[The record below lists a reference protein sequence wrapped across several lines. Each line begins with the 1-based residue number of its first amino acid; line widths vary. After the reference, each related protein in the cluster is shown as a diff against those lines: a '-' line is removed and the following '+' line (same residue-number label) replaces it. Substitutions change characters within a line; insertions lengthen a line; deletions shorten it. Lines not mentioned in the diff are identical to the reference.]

1 MTQELRNKLY
11 AVAAGILG
19 ILLVLGVVDAA
30 SQDVALGL
38 ANQTLDLA
46 DEVIGLVAAAVAFW
60 KSRPGLVTV
69 VDVPKNDVIEV
80 VTAGNRPNV
89 DADSNPVV

>member
-11 AVAAGILG
+11 AVTAGILG

-30 SQDVALGL
+30 SQDVVLGL
-38 ANQTLDLA
+38 ANQALDLV
-46 DEVIGLVAAAVAFW
+46 DEALGLAAAAVAFW

-69 VDVPKNDVIEV
+69 VEVPKNDVVEV
-80 VTAGNRPNV
+80 ITTSDRPNV
-89 DADSNPVV
+89 DADSNPV

>member
-11 AVAAGILG
+11 AVVAGVLG

-38 ANQTLDLA
+38 ANQALDLA
-46 DEVIGLVAAAVAFW
+46 DEVIGLVASAVAFW

-69 VDVPKNDVIEV
+69 LDVPKSDVVEV
-80 VTAGNRPNV
+80 VTAEGQPNV
-89 DADSNPVV
+89 DADSNPVA